1 MSQTLTKTKTG
12 PPPPPLLILP
22 RFGTPRNPER
32 ATLGHEVAGV
42 ARRLRK
48 PLMPWQ
54 QHVADV
60 ALELDPDTG
69 ELWYEEIVITVP
81 RQSGKTTLLL
91 ALMVWRC
98 VVMARRLGPQT
109 VTYLAQRRQS
119 ARKKLEREFIPAL
132 RRGRGL
138 MEVAHPRA
146 RPKKPTDF
154 KPSMNNGSEH
164 VLWGTDSYLQIEAV
178 GETSSHGDVLDM
190 SVIDEAFVHEDDL
203 VEQAVDA
210 ATVTRR
216 SPQTCVISTAG
227 NRKSRFLWRKVLAGR
242 AACTRG
248 EHGKTAY
255 FEWSVPDDAQWD
267 DPKVWAQFLPA
278 LGHTITLARLLA
290 RLEKAQRNPDEVD
303 EDGYEPGVAGFRRG
317 YLNQWVDPP
326 QLSDAERP
334 SEISAEV
341 WMSAPLKDSAS
352 SIAGTVVVGV
362 GVANDGVSA
371 SVVVAGRR
379 ADGLAHVETLERAPG
394 VWWIE
399 RYVQEAVRTHGAV
412 LVAWDNGGPTRVIAP
427 DLMRAAGGK
436 DRCKPLAGREWS
448 GACEAF
454 KLAVDGGQLRHM
466 GDVYLQDAV
475 QGAFRHVTGDGWKW
489 DMVQATA
496 DITPLTAATAALR
509 ALEAI
514 PAATTADAWL
524 DLLDI

>member
-1 MSQTLTKTKTG
+1 
-12 PPPPPLLILP
+12 
-22 RFGTPRNPER
+22 
-32 ATLGHEVAGV
+32 
-42 ARRLRK
+42 
-48 PLMPWQ
+48 MPWQ

-60 ALELDPDTG
+60 SLEIDPDTG
-69 ELWYEEIVITVP
+69 ELWYEEVVITVP

-98 VVMARRLGPQT
+98 VTMARRLGPQT

-132 RRGRGL
+132 RRARGL
-138 MEVAHPRA
+138 VEVAHARA
-146 RPKKPTDF
+146 RPVKPTDF

-164 VLWGTDSYLQIEAV
+164 VLWGTQSYLQIEAV

-227 NRKSRFLWRKVLAGR
+227 NRRSRFLWRKVLAGR
-242 AACTRG
+242 AACERG
-248 EHGKTAY
+248 EHGRTAY

-267 DPKVWAQFLPA
+267 DPNVWAQFLPA

-326 QLSDAERP
+326 QLQDADRP

-341 WMSAPLKDSAS
+341 WMSEPLKDTDSK
-352 SIAGTVVVGV
+352 IVGTAVVGV
-362 GVANDGVSA
+362 GVSKGGVSA

-379 ADGLAHVETLERAPG
+379 ADGLPHVETLERAAG
-394 VWWIE
+394 TWWVE
-399 RYVQEAVRTHGAV
+399 SYVRAVMVSHSGV
-412 LVAWDNGGPTRVIAP
+412 LVAWDNAGPTRVIAP
-427 DLMRAAGGK
+427 ELMRAAGGK
-436 DRCKPLAGREWS
+436 DKCRPLAGREWS

-454 KLAVDGGQLRHM
+454 ALAVAEQRIRHL
-466 GDVYLQDAV
+466 GDVFLEDAV
-475 QGAFRHVTGDGWKW
+475 AGGFRLVTGAGWVW
-489 DMVQATA
+489 DMNEAQA

-509 ALEAI
+509 ALESI
-514 PAATTADAWL
+514 PEQAAPEEAWTIVL
-524 DLLDI
+524 

>member
-1 MSQTLTKTKTG
+1 
-12 PPPPPLLILP
+12 
-22 RFGTPRNPER
+22 
-32 ATLGHEVAGV
+32 
-42 ARRLRK
+42 
-48 PLMPWQ
+48 MPWQ

-98 VVMARRLGPQT
+98 VTMARRLGPQT
-109 VTYLAQRRQS
+109 VTYLAQIRQS

-132 RRGRGL
+132 RRSRGL
-138 MEVAHPRA
+138 TEVAHARA
-146 RPKKPTDF
+146 RPIKPTDF

-190 SVIDEAFVHEDDL
+190 SVIDEAFVHENDL

-210 ATVTRR
+210 ASVTRR

-227 NRKSRFLWRKVLAGR
+227 NRRSRFLWRKVLAGR

-248 EHGKTAY
+248 VHGKTAY

-278 LGHTITLARLLA
+278 LGHTITLVRLLA

-326 QLSDAERP
+326 QLHDVERP

-341 WMSAPLKDSAS
+341 WMSEPLKDAKSAIVGS
-352 SIAGTVVVGV
+352 AVVGV
-362 GVANDGVSA
+362 GVSKNGVSA
-371 SVVVAGRR
+371 SVLVAGRR
-379 ADGLAHVETLERAPG
+379 ADGLPHVETLERAAG
-394 VWWIE
+394 TWWVE
-399 RYVQEAVRTHGAV
+399 SYVREVMTTHNGV
-412 LVAWDNGGPTRVIAP
+412 LVAWDNAGPTRVIAP
-427 DLMRAAGGK
+427 ELMRAAGGK
-436 DRCKPLAGREWS
+436 DKCRPLAGREWS

-454 KLAVDGGQLRHM
+454 ALAVAEQRIRHL
-466 GDVYLQDAV
+466 GDVFLEDAV
-475 QGAFRHVTGDGWKW
+475 AGGFRLVTGAGWVW
-489 DMVQATA
+489 DMNEAQA

-509 ALEAI
+509 ALESI
-514 PAATTADAWL
+514 PEQAAPEEAWTIVL
-524 DLLDI
+524 